1 MSARAQDINFHQAC
15 ITLIEVV
22 VAIVLLAVGLSAL
35 IKNINQSTI
44 NLLYLEQK
52 TFSQWVALNK
62 LNELQQLK
70 LWPKIGI
77 YEGKELMVKQEW
89 EWQLTV
95 SQTVNTNIRR
105 IDIEVSLNQE
115 NLKPITTFSGFISR
129 QLNINPINQSNNLF

>member
-1 MSARAQDINFHQAC
+1 MSARAQDINFHQTG